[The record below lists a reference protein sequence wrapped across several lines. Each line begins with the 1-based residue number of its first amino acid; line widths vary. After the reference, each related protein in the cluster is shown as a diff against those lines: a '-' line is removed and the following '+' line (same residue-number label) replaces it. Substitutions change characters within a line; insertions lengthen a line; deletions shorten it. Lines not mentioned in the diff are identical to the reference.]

1 MGLYRRDQVWW
12 MSFTYNG
19 KQIRRS
25 TEVTAKKL
33 PEKIYY
39 KVITQIAEGKWF
51 DVRPF
56 RDNTFGEMMEKYLT
70 EYSPTKAPKT
80 HMRDKSL
87 ASHLNRFFEH
97 YKLPEITPKDIY
109 AYKVEREKEGA
120 APKTINNEL
129 VLMGH
134 AFNLAMREWI
144 DSNPVGRISKEKV
157 INEIVRWLTS
167 DEERK
172 LLEASPDWLKEI
184 IVFAINTGLRQGEIL
199 ALTWNRVD
207 FTGKTLTILEQKN
220 KSKDTLPLNMNAMGI
235 LIGRDKVRSIKNRF
249 VFYNGN
255 GNIIDRG
262 NLSRTFRSAVKK
274 AGIEKFR
281 FHDLRHTFATRL
293 IQNGV
298 DIYTVQRLG
307 RWKTIQMVLR
317 YAHHHAESLRGGVEI
332 LDRMPNGIITFYHNR
347 VKAGL
352 RHSRKPLIL
361 LVAGVGFEPTASGL

>member
-19 KQIRRS
+19 KQMRRS
-25 TEVTAKKL
+25 TEVTDKKL
-33 PEKIYY
+33 AEKIYY

-51 DVRPF
+51 DASPF

-87 ASHLNRFFEH
+87 AFHLNQHFGD
-97 YKLPEITPKDIY
+97 YKLTEVTSNLIY
-109 AYKVEREKEGA
+109 EYKVSRKKEGA

-129 VLMGH
+129 ILMGH
-134 AFNLAMREWI
+134 AFNLAMKEWEWV
-144 DSNPVGRISKEKV
+144 DSNPVSKISKEKV
-157 INEIVRWLTS
+157 NNEIVRWLTS
-167 DEERK
+167 DEERR
-172 LLEASPDWLKEI
+172 LLGASPDWLKEI

-199 ALTWNRVD
+199 ALTWDRVD
-207 FTGKTLTILEQKN
+207 LTGKKFTILEQKN
-220 KSKDTLPLNMNAMGI
+220 KGKDTLPLNVNAMGI
-235 LIGRDKVRSIKNRF
+235 LIRRDTVRSIQNGF

-262 NLSRTFRSAVKK
+262 NLSRAFRSAVKK

-298 DIYTVQRLG
+298 DIYTIQRLG
-307 RWKTIQMVLR
+307 RWKSIQMVLR
-317 YAHHHAESLRGGVEI
+317 YAHHHAESLRSGVEV
-332 LDRMPNGIITFYHNR
+332 LDRMPNGIIT
-347 VKAGL
+347 
-352 RHSRKPLIL
+352 IL
-361 LVAGVGFEPTASGL
+361 SQSHEARASA